1 MTGDLVEL
9 VQNLGNPRVLVVGD
23 VMLDRYVWGDAERI
37 SQEAPVILLRAD
49 KREER
54 LGGASSVAT
63 MLSALQAHVSLVGVT
78 GADSDGD
85 RVRKILDDLKVNNAG
100 ISSDAD
106 RPTTVKERYIGRAQ
120 HKHPQQM
127 LRVDFETREPVS
139 GEVEAR
145 ICAAIASEAQQADV
159 VLVSDYDK
167 GVCTPA
173 VLSATV
179 AAARKRGIRVI
190 ADPIRGRGYEKY
202 RGCSSMTPN
211 RLEAGIATGRTVET
225 NEEALATARQL
236 RDDLDLEAGIVTL
249 DKDGMALVH
258 RDGTE
263 AIYPT
268 RPRQVYDITGAGDMV
283 MSVLGLALAAGA
295 DYPSAIRLANVAG
308 GLEVE
313 KIGVATVSRE
323 EILNDLFH
331 SPAPGDSAA
340 VTSRVRTL
348 PRLVLELDARR
359 RLGQKIA
366 FTNGC
371 FDILHS
377 GHVQYLNEARAQADC
392 LVIGLNTD
400 ASVRGLKGPGRPINS
415 EDARAAVLAG
425 LSAVDYLILFDD
437 ETPLELIKAIRPD
450 VLVKGAD
457 YRKDQ
462 VVGADLVES
471 YGGRVHLAGLRE
483 GYSTTKII
491 QQMRVA

>member
-1 MTGDLVEL
+1 MSDLIEL
-9 VQNLGNPRVLVVGD
+9 VQRLGKPRVLVVGD

-49 KREER
+49 KREES

-63 MLSALQAHVSLVGVT
+63 MLSALQADVNLVGVV
-78 GADSDGD
+78 GRDADAMH
-85 RVRKILDDLKVNNAG
+85 VRQILDNLHVGQAG
-100 ISSDAD
+100 LRTDES

-127 LRVDFETREPVS
+127 LRVDFESREPVT
-139 GEVEAR
+139 GEVEAGL
-145 ICAAIASEAQQADV
+145 CEAIESEVGAADV
-159 VLVSDYDK
+159 VLISDYDK

-173 VLSATV
+173 VMAV
-179 AAARKRGIRVI
+179 AIAAAKKRGIRVI
-190 ADPIRGRGYEKY
+190 ADPIRGRDYAKY

-211 RLEAGIATGRTVET
+211 RLEAGLATGQNINT
-225 NEEALATARQL
+225 NDEAIVAARKL
-236 RDDLDLEAGIVTL
+236 RDDLGLEAGIVTL
-249 DKDGMALVH
+249 DKDGMALAH

-263 AIYPT
+263 GIYAT

-331 SPAPGDSAA
+331 TPLADPQAA
-340 VTSRVRTL
+340 TTKLRTL
-348 PRLVLELDARR
+348 PRLIPELEARR
-359 RLGQKIA
+359 LVGQKIA

-371 FDILHS
+371 FDILHL
-377 GHVQYLNEARAQADC
+377 GHVQYLTEARAQADC
-392 LVIGLNTD
+392 LVVGLNTD
-400 ASVRGLKGPGRPINS
+400 ASVQKLKGPGRPVNS

-425 LSAVDYLILFDD
+425 LAAVDYLVLFND
-437 ETPLELIKAIRPD
+437 ETPIELIRAVRPD

-471 YGGRVHLAGLRE
+471 HGGRVHLAGLRE
-483 GYSTTKII
+483 GYSTTKLI